1 MDTILESK
9 VTKNQIKLVN
19 TLVLLKEIFMKS
31 ITDEQLDDKT
41 DNEEADITYMSELE
55 SEQSAE
61 QRRKRKG
68 EGLKILTQNQMI
80 SRLPISLVQLKAG
93 NSSEK
98 KLKNEIRQLLHS
110 LYRSKKLTKTMYNNL
125 INTT

>member
-1 MDTILESK
+1 MILESK

-19 TLVLLKEIFMKS
+19 ILVLLKEIFMKS

>member
-19 TLVLLKEIFMKS
+19 ILVLLKEIFMKS

>member
-19 TLVLLKEIFMKS
+19 ILVLLKEIFMKS

-61 QRRKRKG
+61 QRRKQKG

-93 NSSEK
+93 NSSG
-98 KLKNEIRQLLHS
+98 
-110 LYRSKKLTKTMYNNL
+110 KT
-125 INTT
+125 

>member
-19 TLVLLKEIFMKS
+19 ILVLLKEIFMKS

-61 QRRKRKG
+61 QRRKQKG

>member
-19 TLVLLKEIFMKS
+19 ILVLLKEIFMKS

-125 INTT
+125 INTS

>member
-1 MDTILESK
+1 
-9 VTKNQIKLVN
+9 
-19 TLVLLKEIFMKS
+19 MKS

-55 SEQSAE
+55 REQSAE

-93 NSSEK
+93 NSSK
-98 KLKNEIRQLLHS
+98 K
-110 LYRSKKLTKTMYNNL
+110 T
-125 INTT
+125 

>member
-19 TLVLLKEIFMKS
+19 ILVLLKEIFMKS

-41 DNEEADITYMSELE
+41 DNEEADLTYMSELE
-55 SEQSAE
+55 SEGSAE

-98 KLKNEIRQLLHS
+98 
-110 LYRSKKLTKTMYNNL
+110 T
-125 INTT
+125 

>member
-19 TLVLLKEIFMKS
+19 ILVLLKEIFMKS
-31 ITDEQLDDKT
+31 LTDEQLDDKT

-61 QRRKRKG
+61 QRRKQKG

>member
-19 TLVLLKEIFMKS
+19 ILVLLKEIFMKS

-55 SEQSAE
+55 SEESAE

-93 NSSEK
+93 NSSG
-98 KLKNEIRQLLHS
+98 
-110 LYRSKKLTKTMYNNL
+110 KT
-125 INTT
+125 